1 MKKLTEFTQADYAL
15 IEREWADLKE
25 AIRQRGV
32 SGEQFR
38 QIQKAYDFASSA
50 HKSVRRRSGD
60 PYIIHSLAV
69 AKIVCTEIGLGYK
82 SICAALLHDVI
93 EDTSYTIDDIHN
105 LFGDKISSLV
115 GALARIKALL
125 EENRTHSDSES
136 QHQEN
141 FRRILLTLGDDAR
154 VILIKLAD
162 RLHNC
167 RTIEFLPEYKREQI
181 LDETMLFFIPL
192 SHRLGL
198 YGIKSEM
205 ENIWLRFK
213 QPQAYNSILARINTD
228 TSNKDRLIDEFL
240 APIRHSLDEAS
251 VTYYIKKRVKTPY
264 SIWYKITNKH
274 VTFEQI
280 ADLYAVR
287 IVFTPKEDS
296 IESERAECFHIF
308 SLVTGFYDYVPER
321 VRDWVS
327 HPKSNGYEALHLTA
341 LTSDRRTGI
350 EVQIRSKRMDDIA
363 EKGIA
368 AHWNYKKLN
377 PQASENQ
384 MDIWISKIKDIL
396 QNPDVN
402 AMDLLGM
409 VHQDLAA
416 GEIFVFD
423 SKHVQHC
430 VKSGSTA
437 LDFAHML
444 SDDPA
449 RQPVAAKIN
458 YHLSPLS
465 TVLRSG
471 DKVEIISVNSEQ
483 VLNRKK

>member
-1 MKKLTEFTQADYAL
+1 MNKLTEFTQDDYAL

-25 AIRQRGV
+25 AVRQRGV
-32 SGEQFR
+32 SGEQFL
-38 QIQKAYDFASSA
+38 QIQKAYDFAASA
-50 HKSVRRRSGD
+50 HKGVRRRSGD
-60 PYIIHSLAV
+60 PYIIHPIAV
-69 AKIVCTEIGLGYK
+69 AKIVCNEIGLGYK
-82 SICAALLHDVI
+82 SICAALLHDVV
-93 EDTSYTIDDIHN
+93 EDTSYNVDDIHN
-105 LFGDKISSLV
+105 LFDEKTAALV
-115 GALARIKALL
+115 GSLAQIKAIL
-125 EENRTHSDSES
+125 EENRSCSDSES
-136 QHQEN
+136 QQAEN

-154 VILIKLAD
+154 VVLIKLAD

-167 RTIEFLPEYKREQI
+167 RTIEYLPEYKREQI
-181 LDETMLFFIPL
+181 LSETMSFFIPL

-198 YGIKSEM
+198 YSVKSEM

-213 QPQAYNSILARINTD
+213 QPQAYNSILARINSD
-228 TSNKDRLIDEFL
+228 TSNKDRMINEFL
-240 APIRHSLDEAS
+240 APIRHSLDEAGIVYS
-251 VTYYIKKRVKTPY
+251 IKKRVKTPY

-287 IVFTPKEDS
+287 IVFTPKTEN
-296 IESERAECFHIF
+296 IESERDECFHIF

-341 LTSDRRTGI
+341 LTSDHRTGI

-377 PQASENQ
+377 PQASESQ
-384 MDIWISKIKDIL
+384 MDIWISKIKEIL

-402 AMDLLGM
+402 AMELLGM
-409 VHQDLAA
+409 VHHDFAA

-423 SKHVQHC
+423 SKGVQHS
-430 VKSGSTA
+430 VESGSTA
-437 LDFAHML
+437 LDFAFL
-444 SDDPA
+444 QNNDPSK
-449 RQPVAAKIN
+449 QPIAAKIN
-458 YHLSPLS
+458 YRLSALS
-465 TVLRSG
+465 TPLRSG
-471 DKVEIISVNSEQ
+471 DKVEIISVKS
-483 VLNRKK
+483 KGTK